1 MAHFA
6 RSLVRLVL
14 VLATSGALV
23 AAGLVGVAYSTG
35 RLVHEAA
42 TATEIPLPNI
52 VTDAQVPS
60 VIYAANGSVMATLR
74 SALNRQP
81 VALDQMAPVLVQAVL
96 DTEDHSFWVHGG
108 LDVESTVRALLAD
121 VNAGSV
127 VQGGSTIAQQLVK
140 GAYLTDQKT
149 VSRKIREAVLA
160 ERLEERYS
168 KAQILDAY
176 LNFVYLGNGAYGVQ
190 AAAKEYFD
198 QDADRVGVAQAAL
211 LAGLI
216 QAPSGYD
223 PITNPVGARERRSEV
238 LSRMVY
244 YKSITPAQA
253 TVANETPLPTMVHE
267 APGVSYTT
275 DGYYVDEVVN
285 ELLDNPALGAT
296 QDERVSALFSGGL
309 KIYTNEVPSLQSD
322 AQKVSVADIP
332 TSLPNV
338 VAAFAV
344 MDPRTGNV
352 EALVGGP
359 HPGTDQFDDAVQ
371 GQRQPGSGFKLFT
384 LIAAL
389 ESGYNVYD
397 SVLATSPCAVVFPG
411 VPLANGYNLTNLMN
425 NDPGDPGGVVSI
437 VEATALSIN
446 CAFLRVA
453 HEVTL
458 QKVIDVARS
467 MGVSDSTLNPLNPSL
482 VLGSEAVRPIEMA
495 AAYATV
501 ADGGIYHTPR
511 FINRVV
517 DRTGTVIY
525 NGEGPGRRV
534 FSAQVADEALLALRA
549 TVQYGTGV
557 AAALSNA
564 DVAGK
569 TGTTENSV
577 DAWFNGVTPTLAAS
591 VWLGDPKGEVP
602 MYVNGVEVFGADY
615 PTQIWHDVMQFALNG
630 VPYSAFPAPDPSL
643 MPPIK
648 YIFSPA
654 LERDDLLSHGGVGPT
669 SCVWDGSIVP
679 CPTTTTTTTT
689 LPPGPKR
696 VPTQAG
702 GVPLVLGHQAAV
714 ATPGPTSKTPTASP
728 GVTKGPSQ

>member
-1 MAHFA
+1 
-6 RSLVRLVL
+6 
-14 VLATSGALV
+14 
-23 AAGLVGVAYSTG
+23 
-35 RLVHEAA
+35 
-42 TATEIPLPNI
+42 
-52 VTDAQVPS
+52 
-60 VIYAANGSVMATLR
+60 
-74 SALNRQP
+74 
-81 VALDQMAPVLVQAVL
+81 
-96 DTEDHSFWVHGG
+96 
-108 LDVESTVRALLAD
+108 
-121 VNAGSV
+121 
-127 VQGGSTIAQQLVK
+127 
-140 GAYLTDQKT
+140 
-149 VSRKIREAVLA
+149 
-160 ERLEERYS
+160 
-168 KAQILDAY
+168 
-176 LNFVYLGNGAYGVQ
+176 
-190 AAAKEYFD
+190 
-198 QDADRVGVAQAAL
+198 
-211 LAGLI
+211 
-216 QAPSGYD
+216 
-223 PITNPVGARERRSEV
+223 
-238 LSRMVY
+238 
-244 YKSITPAQA
+244 
-253 TVANETPLPTMVHE
+253 
-267 APGVSYTT
+267 
-275 DGYYVDEVVN
+275 
-285 ELLDNPALGAT
+285 
-296 QDERVSALFSGGL
+296 
-309 KIYTNEVPSLQSD
+309 
-322 AQKVSVADIP
+322 
-332 TSLPNV
+332 
-338 VAAFAV
+338 
-344 MDPRTGNV
+344 
-352 EALVGGP
+352 
-359 HPGTDQFDDAVQ
+359 
-371 GQRQPGSGFKLFT
+371 
-384 LIAAL
+384 
-389 ESGYNVYD
+389 
-397 SVLATSPCAVVFPG
+397 
-411 VPLANGYNLTNLMN
+411 
-425 NDPGDPGGVVSI
+425 
-437 VEATALSIN
+437 
-446 CAFLRVA
+446 
-453 HEVTL
+453 
-458 QKVIDVARS
+458 
-467 MGVSDSTLNPLNPSL
+467 LNPSL

-557 AAALSNA
+557 AAALTNA

-689 LPPGPKR
+689 TLPPGPKR

>member
-1 MAHFA
+1 MANGWGLYYA
-6 RSLVRLVL
+6 SGSASGTAGSLVFDVDSVLDLKQTGKSKVSTFPVEEGAFASYNKVQEPDATKVRLAV
-14 VLATSGALV
+14 GGPDRV
-23 AAGLVGVAYSTG
+23 AAFQ
-35 RLVHEAA
+35 AA
-42 TATEIPLPNI
+42 
-52 VTDAQVPS
+52 
-60 VIYAANGSVMATLR
+60 
-74 SALNRQP
+74 
-81 VALDQMAPVLVQAVL
+81 L

-121 VNAGSV
+121 VNAGSM

-149 VSRKIREAVLA
+149 INRKIREAVLA
-160 ERLEERYS
+160 ERLEEKYS

-176 LNFVYLGNGAYGVQ
+176 LHFVYLGNGAYGVE

-198 QDADRVGVAQAAL
+198 EDASRVGVAQAAL
-211 LAGLI
+211 LAGLM

-223 PITNPVGARERRSEV
+223 PITNPVGARERRSQV

-253 TVANETPLPTMVHE
+253 TIANQTPLPTMVHE

-275 DGYYVDEVVN
+275 DGYYVDQVVN
-285 ELLDNPALGAT
+285 ELLANPALGAT
-296 QDERVSALFSGGL
+296 EDERVSALFSGGL
-309 KIYTNEVPSLQSD
+309 KIYTNEVPSLESE
-322 AQKVSVADIP
+322 AQKVAVADIP
-332 TSLPNV
+332 PGLPNV

-344 MDPRTGNV
+344 LDPRTGNV

-359 HPGTDQFDDAVQ
+359 HPATDQFDDATQ

-384 LIAAL
+384 LLAAL

-397 SVLATSPCAVVFPG
+397 SILATSPCAVTFPG
-411 VPLANGYNLTNLMN
+411 VPLANGYNLTHLMN
-425 NDPGDPGGVVSI
+425 NDPGDPGGVVSL

-446 CAFLRVA
+446 CAFLRLA

-458 QKVIDVARS
+458 PKVIAVARS

-482 VLGSEAVRPIEMA
+482 VLGSEAVRPLEMA

-501 ADGGIYHTPR
+501 ADGGIYHSPR
-511 FINRVV
+511 FVSRVV

-525 NGEGPGRRV
+525 NGEGSGRRV
-534 FSAQVADEALLALRA
+534 FSTQVAEEALVALRA

-577 DAWFNGVTPTLAAS
+577 DAWFNGITPTLAAS

-615 PTQIWHDVMQFALNG
+615 PTQIWRDVVQFGLSG
-630 VPYSAFPAPDPSL
+630 VAYSAFPQPDAAD

-654 LERDDLLSHGGVGPT
+654 LEQDDLLSHGGVGPT
-669 SCVWDGSIVP
+669 SCVWAGSIVP

-689 LPPGPKR
+689 VPGPKR
-696 VPTQAG
+696 VPTPAG
-702 GVPLVLGHQAAV
+702 GLPNGPGHQAGPAV
-714 ATPGPTSKTPTASP
+714 PSPTSKTPTASP
-728 GVTKGPSQ
+728 VVTKGP